1 LSLAINRRTIIEAE
15 FNGKTEPTQ
24 AMPGPESYF
33 YDPVSDKAYIQYDPE
48 RANRLL
54 DELGLKRRDYEG
66 YRTFRDGSRMLFY
79 VNFSG
84 RAAPGWTQFLM
95 EDWKNVGIRAILRM
109 KSRQLFYTEKITRKH
124 DFTVWGSNGEYLPIL
139 DPKSFIPMGGEA
151 NYALGFAQWYVHG
164 GLYGNPKANKASC
177 IEPPKDHPLRRALE
191 IYEQVRATGD
201 REKQRLLLRE
211 AMRTAAENVWTIGI
225 STSPPV
231 ISVVKNGFRN
241 VPRNA
246 VESWDFLSP
255 GNAGIETYYFEDP
268 LEIPGTVHQMQQAI
282 LKVTPSPDTPAAM
295 AEAEAAGGG
304 WTGRIIKYLL
314 LGSAALVVLLMA
326 VRHPY
331 IGRRL
336 LLMVPMLAVI
346 SMIVFAV
353 IQLPPGD
360 YVTSR
365 IMELEEQGETVN
377 LQQIEE
383 LREMFFLDDPLVT
396 QYVRWSGLKWFT
408 TFKVEDKGLLQG
420 NLGRSMLGNNKPV
433 TQIVGDRILLTVLIS
448 LGTIL
453 FTWAIAVPLGI
464 YSAVRQYSVGDYV
477 LTLIGFFGMCIPGFL
492 LALILMYFSMRVLGL
507 DVSGLFSSRYAA
519 QPHWDWP
526 KALDLLKHIWVPVVI
541 LGIGGTAGM
550 LRVMRGNLLD
560 ELKKPY
566 VTTARAKGVRPIKL
580 LMKYPVRLALNPFIS
595 GIGGI
600 FPALLSGGGIM
611 AIVLSLPTIGP
622 MMLSA
627 LMEED
632 LYLAGS
638 MLMVFSLLGIFG
650 TLVSD
655 LLLLWVDPRIRF
667 QGGNR

>member
-1 LSLAINRRTIIEAE
+1 
-15 FNGKTEPTQ
+15 
-24 AMPGPESYF
+24 
-33 YDPVSDKAYIQYDPE
+33 
-48 RANRLL
+48 
-54 DELGLKRRDYEG
+54 
-66 YRTFRDGSRMLFY
+66 
-79 VNFSG
+79 
-84 RAAPGWTQFLM
+84 
-95 EDWKNVGIRAILRM
+95 
-109 KSRQLFYTEKITRKH
+109 
-124 DFTVWGSNGEYLPIL
+124 
-139 DPKSFIPMGGEA
+139 
-151 NYALGFAQWYVHG
+151 
-164 GLYGNPKANKASC
+164 
-177 IEPPKDHPLRRALE
+177 
-191 IYEQVRATGD
+191 
-201 REKQRLLLRE
+201 
-211 AMRTAAENVWTIGI
+211 
-225 STSPPV
+225 
-231 ISVVKNGFRN
+231 
-241 VPRNA
+241 
-246 VESWDFLSP
+246 
-255 GNAGIETYYFEDP
+255 
-268 LEIPGTVHQMQQAI
+268 
-282 LKVTPSPDTPAAM
+282 
-295 AEAEAAGGG
+295 
-304 WTGRIIKYLL
+304 
-314 LGSAALVVLLMA
+314 
-326 VRHPY
+326 
-331 IGRRL
+331 
-336 LLMVPMLAVI
+336 
-346 SMIVFAV
+346 
-353 IQLPPGD
+353 
-360 YVTSR
+360 
-365 IMELEEQGETVN
+365 
-377 LQQIEE
+377 
-383 LREMFFLDDPLVT
+383 MFFLDDPLVT